1 VEREELDLMKCP
13 YCGHNEDR
21 VLDTREQKDGEAIR
35 RRREC
40 LQCKS
45 RFSTV
50 EALSL
55 VFPYVVKKDG
65 RREPYSREK
74 VLKGLQAAC
83 QKRPVSLAQL
93 EAAVDRITTWMI
105 NRGEKEILSRLI
117 GQKVMRELRLLD
129 DVAYVRFAS
138 VYRTFQDVQEFVE
151 TLEDQETFEVIDSAA
166 QLPLTPEKSSTTSGE
181 QNAPPS
187 SRTRPTDPFPN

>member
-1 VEREELDLMKCP
+1 MKCP

-21 VLDTREQKDGEAIR
+21 VLDTREQKDGDAIR

-40 LQCKS
+40 LKCKS

-55 VFPYVVKKDG
+55 VFPYIAKKDG

-83 QKRPVSLAQL
+83 QKRPISLTQM
-93 EAAVDRITTWMI
+93 ETAVDRITTWVI
-105 NRGEKEILSRLI
+105 NRGEKEIPSRLI
-117 GQKVMRELRLLD
+117 GQKVMMELRLLD

-138 VYRTFQDVQEFVE
+138 VYRTFQDVQEFVD
-151 TLEDQETFEVIDSAA
+151 TLEDQEAFEVIDHTA
-166 QLPLTPEKSSTTSGE
+166 QLTLTPEKNPPSTPPETRAGE
-181 QNAPPS
+181 QNAPPIP
-187 SRTRPTDPFPN
+187 RTRTTDPFPN